1 MYLVSAC
8 LIGINTRYDGGCFC
22 HEALRKLALEG
33 RLSLSA
39 RNSSADVRRRGI
51 PVRYRAEAAA
61 MYWMAGAS

>member
-33 RLSLSA
+33 KVIPVCPEQLGGCPTPR
-39 RNSSADVRRRGI
+39 I

>member
-1 MYLVSAC
+1 MMEDVFAM
-8 LIGINTRYDGGCFC
+8 
-22 HEALRKLALEG
+22 KLSGSLPWRG